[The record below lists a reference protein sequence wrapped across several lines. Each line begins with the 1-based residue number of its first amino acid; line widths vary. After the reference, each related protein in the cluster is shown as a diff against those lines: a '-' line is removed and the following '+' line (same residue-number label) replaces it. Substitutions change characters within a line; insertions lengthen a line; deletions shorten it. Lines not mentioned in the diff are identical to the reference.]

1 MSVSIPDLQS
11 TASRLADRLTIE
23 EPAGA
28 SQQDELTGF
37 ATQDYFTEQL
47 DKLIQSGVVHNTPVT
62 LVLLQLANFY
72 QISSWVGSSE
82 ARLLLIRLAGLLKN
96 AVPDSS
102 WLCRCRGHEFALLLV
117 DEGSRRFPE
126 LAETIHQVLHR
137 QTAHLVP
144 PQLSLA
150 CGIGSV
156 RLGADTPNGEIAFAR
171 ARHNIWQRQLS
182 NMAEPPLFFDN
193 VAEGMDRQV
202 KAALVENRFRLSFQG
217 IIGFRDDSM
226 HRYETRITL
235 LDGNE
240 HRPARA
246 FMEAAVKSALGEKL
260 DRWVFG
266 QAIRA
271 LSAEPDPRCQLTVN
285 VSQNSLVSPDFLDWL
300 TTCLPEQLAPRLV
313 LQVSEIDILITQHH
327 LDRFCQRARALKLEL
342 SINHFGAVEDPFPY
356 LTLFP
361 ADSVKLHRSRLQQLP
376 ESPERRQQLATLVGQ
391 LHDKGIDVA
400 AATIE
405 KFSDLPLLW
414 QAGVDFVQ
422 GHGLHRPSS
431 SRDCEFVEEIELRLG

>member
-11 TASRLADRLTIE
+11 TASRLAETLTIE
-23 EPAGA
+23 RTADP
-28 SQQDELTGF
+28 SQRDELTGF
-37 ATQDYFTEQL
+37 ATQDYFTGRL
-47 DKLIQSGVVHNTPVT
+47 DNLMQSDLMLGADVT

-82 ARLLLIRLAGLLKN
+82 ARLLLTRLAGLLKD
-96 AVPDSS
+96 AAPDHS

-126 LAETIHQVLHR
+126 FAETIHQVLHR

-156 RLGADTPNGEIAFAR
+156 RLGADTPNSAIAFAR

-182 NMAEPPLFFDN
+182 NMAAPALFFDTG
-193 VAEGMDRQV
+193 AEGMDRHV
-202 KAALVENRFRLSFQG
+202 EAALAENRFRLSFQG
-217 IIGFRDDSM
+217 IIGFRDNSLQ
-226 HRYETRITL
+226 RYETRITL
-235 LDGNE
+235 LDGE
-240 HRPARA
+240 AQRPARA
-246 FMEAAVKSALGEKL
+246 FMDAAVKSALGEKL
-260 DRWVFG
+260 DRWVFRE
-266 QAIRA
+266 AIRT
-271 LSAEPDPRCQLTVN
+271 LKAEPDPRCRLTVN
-285 VSQNSLVSPDFLDWL
+285 VSQNSLVSPGFLDWL
-300 TTCLPEQLAPRLV
+300 AARLTTDLAPRLV

-327 LDRFCQRARALKLEL
+327 LDRFCQRARTLKLGL

-376 ESPERRQQLATLVGQ
+376 ESPERRQQLAALVGR
-391 LHDKGIDVA
+391 LHDQSIAVVA
-400 AATIE
+400 ATVE

-422 GHGLHRPSS
+422 GHSLHRPSS
-431 SRDCEFVEEIELRLG
+431 SRDCEFVEEIELRLE